1 VPEAPS
7 TPVRARG
14 AAASSMLPGAAGFG
28 TPKAAAGRGPV
39 GAAAALAAAAAVDA
53 RQAEAEALIKSI
65 PAFASFGPLFKTC
78 DPVR

>member
-14 AAASSMLPGAAGFG
+14 AASSMLPGAAGFG
-28 TPKAAAGRGPV
+28 TPKAAGRGPAV
-39 GAAAALAAAAAVDA
+39 AAAASAAMATDT